1 MSIGVKEIF
10 NLSAPERIELVEA
23 LWDSISEEDANK
35 EISLTETQLEEL
47 DRRLELYRKG
57 EMPTYSWEEA
67 KQMIKKNEF

>member
-1 MSIGVKEIF
+1 MSIQVKEIF

-35 EISLTETQLEEL
+35 EILLTEAQLKEL
-47 DRRLELYRKG
+47 DRRLDLYRKG
-57 EMPTYSWEEA
+57 EMPTHSWEEA